1 MTGDTEPRDH
11 HTPTPQS
18 PPVARPIQH
27 QRVMRSAGR
36 VRDVIIVGSGPAGY
50 TAAIYTARAG
60 LDTLVVEGEVPGGAL
75 MAAGPVDNYP
85 GIAPYVC
92 GPALAGAM
100 RDQAQRFGAELH
112 AGNLDRFDLHG
123 EVKAI
128 AIHGE
133 LHHARALIL
142 AMGSINRPLNVPG
155 ERDFLGHGLS
165 ASAKLDGAQ
174 FTGCE
179 VAVIGGGD
187 AAVEEALYLASR
199 ARRVTV
205 VHHRPRLRASAI
217 AVARLRAHPNVTILT
232 STEVLAVHGNHHVTG
247 LRVRN
252 THSAADYDIDIAAV
266 FVAVGQMPRS
276 HLLEGLI
283 DLDAHGYV
291 RTRDDTNHTS
301 VDGVFAAG
309 DLIDRR
315 YRQAITAAATGCAA
329 ALDAQRWIA
338 QSQTAAD

>member
-1 MTGDTEPRDH
+1 M
-11 HTPTPQS
+11 S
-18 PPVARPIQH
+18 
-27 QRVMRSAGR
+27 SAGR
-36 VRDVIIVGSGPAGY
+36 LRDVIVVGSGPAGY

-85 GIAPYVC
+85 GIAPSVC
-92 GPALAGAM
+92 GPALAAAM
-100 RDQAQRFGAELH
+100 REQAQRFGAELR
-112 AGNLDRFDLHG
+112 AGDVDRFDFPG
-123 EVKAI
+123 EAKAI
-128 AIHGE
+128 AIRDE

-142 AMGSINRPLNVPG
+142 AMGSINRALNVPG
-155 ERDFLGHGLS
+155 ERDFWGHGLS
-165 ASAKLDGAQ
+165 TSAKLDGAQ

-187 AAVEEALYLASR
+187 AAVEEALYLAPR
-199 ARRVTV
+199 ARRVTL
-205 VHHRPRLRASAI
+205 VHQRPRLRASAI

-232 STEVLAVHGNHHVTG
+232 STEVLAVHGKRHVTG
-247 LRVRN
+247 LRLRN
-252 THSAADYDIDIAAV
+252 THSTADYDIDIAAV

-276 HLLEGLI
+276 HLLKGLI
-283 DLDAHGYV
+283 DLDPHGYV

-338 QSQTAAD
+338 QSQT